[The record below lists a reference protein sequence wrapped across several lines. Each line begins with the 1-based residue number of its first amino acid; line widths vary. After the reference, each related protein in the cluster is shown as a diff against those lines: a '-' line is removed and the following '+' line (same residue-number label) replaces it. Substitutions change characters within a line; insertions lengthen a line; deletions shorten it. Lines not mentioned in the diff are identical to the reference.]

1 MRNSLAFRA
10 FSSLGRRLRVGAGRA
25 LHMSMMS
32 LARRRTAAPAR
43 PDWLPHPLVLNL
55 ILALWTVAAALQL
68 LGGSHL

>member
-1 MRNSLAFRA
+1 
-10 FSSLGRRLRVGAGRA
+10 
-25 LHMSMMS
+25 MSMMS